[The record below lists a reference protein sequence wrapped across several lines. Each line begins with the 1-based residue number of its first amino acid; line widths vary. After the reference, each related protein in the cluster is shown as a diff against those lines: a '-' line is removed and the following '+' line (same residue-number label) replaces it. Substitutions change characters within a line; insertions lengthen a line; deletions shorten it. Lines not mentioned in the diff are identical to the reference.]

1 MIAQTPTIS
10 TRTSAV
16 GPGQASATTPAARS
30 TSPSS
35 RCPNTGPALRLLN
48 ARAACRPAAM
58 NAYTA
63 NKMTSAST
71 VTEGQASA
79 MIPTITA
86 RMPRAIRDVLSDLNM
101 TVPFASLPWSPGVP
115 DSAGQLLTPS

>member
-1 MIAQTPTIS
+1 MPDD
-10 TRTSAV
+10 R
-16 GPGQASATTPAARS
+16 PGLA
-30 TSPSS
+30 
-35 RCPNTGPALRLLN
+35 LLN
-48 ARAACRPAAM
+48 ACAACRPAAM

-86 RMPRAIRDVLSDLNM
+86 RMPRAIRDVLSDLN
-101 TVPFASLPWSPGVP
+101 VADPLRFAALVTRS
-115 DSAGQLLTPS
+115 T